1 MKKTYEILHNSEV
14 MKKAKE
20 SIFADRDNTIAQH
33 KALVLVPA
41 FSRHEE
47 KRADFYQQL
56 MEAEGFE
63 SIRDSVN
70 NVYTVIKGSGC
81 GPTLYFTA
89 HLDTVFPMDT
99 PLEIKM
105 NGEKYACPGV
115 GDDTAALSQ
124 TLTLLRA
131 LKASGIKFKGD
142 LIIGGN
148 VGEEG
153 LGDLYGVKQFF
164 KDHPSGIDGFIS
176 VDGFP
181 HSIVYGGTGS
191 YRYEICFSGPGG
203 HSMADFGMPN
213 PIHAMGRAIAKIAD
227 VKVPTKPWTTFSCG
241 VVEGGTSVNSIAH
254 DCKFLLDIRSDS
266 KECLDKANEE
276 IMACIK
282 AAVEE
287 ENARWAAERDR
298 DNDSPYKPG
307 PGEPAHADRVVSLK
321 IVQVG
326 NRPAGSQPVDLP
338 LIKACAADYEFFGY
352 ETGYIPASST
362 DANVPISL
370 GVPGVTLGG
379 GGMSTGAHSLAEEFD
394 PTGLEQGVYELFIL
408 IAALLGVEGL
418 TEPLLPKLEK

>member
-1 MKKTYEILHNSEV
+1 MKKTYEMLDKSDVLQRARKI
-14 MKKAKE
+14 
-20 SIFADRDNTIAQH
+20 IFADRDNTIAQH
-33 KALVLVPA
+33 KALTLVPA

-63 SIRDSVN
+63 SVRDSVN
-70 NVYTVIKGSGC
+70 NVYTVIRGTGN

-99 PLEIKM
+99 PLEIRM
-105 NGEKYACPGV
+105 NGERYACPGV

-124 TLTLLRA
+124 TLTLMRA
-131 LKASGIKFKGD
+131 VRDSGIRFRGD

-164 KDHPSGIDGFIS
+164 KDHPEGIDGFVS

-181 HSIVYGGTGS
+181 HSIIYGGTGS
-191 YRYEICFSGPGG
+191 YRYEVCFSGPGG

-213 PIHAMGRAIAKIAD
+213 PIHAMGRAIAKISD
-227 VKVPTKPWTTFSCG
+227 VKVPAKPWTTFSCG

-266 KECLDKANEE
+266 KECLDRANEE
-276 IMACIK
+276 IMACIRT
-282 AAVEE
+282 AVEE

-298 DNDSPYKPG
+298 DDVSPYKPG
-307 PGEPAHADRVVSLK
+307 PGELPHADRVVSCRV
-321 IVQVG
+321 VQVG
-326 NRPAGSQPVDLP
+326 NRPAGSQPRDLP
-338 LIKACAADYEFFGY
+338 LVRACAADYEYFGY
-352 ETGYIPASST
+352 ETGYIAASST

-370 GVPGVTLGG
+370 GVPGITIGG
-379 GGMSTGAHSLAEEFD
+379 GGTGSGAHSLAEEFD
-394 PTGLEQGVYELFIL
+394 PAGLEQGVYEMFML
-408 IAALLGVEGL
+408 IAALLGVDGL
-418 TEPLLPKLEK
+418 SEPLLPPLK